1 MSNNKCLPLPPP
13 IVNPNT
19 YTGYHFAF
27 DACGGFAVDQSFN
40 RVVLAT
46 GHPKYYVTDS
56 VQLFYS
62 ARTLNKKL
70 GILKDASNINVV
82 EALLDH
88 SGNLINDNITL
99 TTADL
104 INGVNTKS
112 VVSVGRLHYLYRDFM
127 DTVNTYFGNPTE
139 QFAALFSN
147 ASDFTVNN
155 GVFDASNL
163 IQVLN
168 TSTFNIQGSYISD
181 LSGSASIININ
192 DTIKYLL
199 EYNIFDNR
207 IPAPVCNN
215 QEDYEADTLPPVR
228 KDTYTIADGFMAGD
242 NVFIPEGLT
251 ITLTLDIQSVINSYP
266 AFAGVGS
273 ANLDAIHNQI
283 NFTSGYIKRS
293 TTYSVT
299 QIKQTTTIPI
309 LLLLI
314 DTTLQNNSNYGKVWT
329 IATNISTNG
338 IVSNTIQPW
347 LAISISTDGRYQT
360 AITELGD
367 IFISEDYG
375 VTRTNVF
382 NIGESPS
389 NSIAISFTG
398 QYQTA
403 SNGRSIYISNN
414 YGMTW
419 ICTFTGGTSNIYV
432 SISLT
437 GMYQTLVSSGDTVY
451 TSNDYGNTWNELD
464 IDITH
469 DEDAQNSLYLSIEAF
484 PTAGVSLSYDG
495 KYQTIAAENIYV
507 SSDYGVTWK
516 DISDPIYEFNDG
528 NWQGVSLSSDGRFQT
543 AIDNGGKVYISN
555 DYGLTWTAVRQD
567 IMQNKTW
574 VSVSISATGEYQ
586 TILEQNGSV
595 YLSNEYGANW
605 YIATDPLVVSSK
617 DWRSVSISS
626 NALYQCAAEYNGQIY
641 MSHVFTIN
649 D

>member
-1 MSNNKCLPLPPP
+1 MSNKCLPLPPP
-13 IVNPNT
+13 AVNPNT

-40 RVVLAT
+40 PVVLAT
-46 GHPKYYVTDS
+46 GRPKYYVTDS
-56 VQLFYS
+56 IQLFYS

-70 GILKDASNINVV
+70 GILKDASNVNVV
-82 EALLDH
+82 EALLNNTGD
-88 SGNLINDNITL
+88 LINDTITL
-99 TTADL
+99 STEDI
-104 INGVNTKS
+104 INGLNINS

-147 ASDFTVNN
+147 ASDFTINN
-155 GVFDASNL
+155 GVFDANNL

-168 TSTFNIQGSYISD
+168 TASFNIQGSYISD
-181 LSGSASIININ
+181 LSGSATIININ
-192 DTIKYLL
+192 DTLNYLL
-199 EYNIFDNR
+199 EFNIFDNR

-215 QEDYEADTLPPVR
+215 QEDYEANILPIIR
-228 KDTYTIADGFMAGD
+228 KSSYSKADGFMAGD

-251 ITLTLDIQSVINSYP
+251 ITLSLDIQSVIDAYP
-266 AFAGVGS
+266 AFAHVGS
-273 ANLDAIHNQI
+273 ANLNAINNQI
-283 NFTSGYIKRS
+283 NYTSGYIKRT
-293 TTYSVT
+293 TTYST
-299 QIKQTTTIPI
+299 TNITQTTKVPI
-309 LLLLI
+309 LLLLV
-314 DTTLQNNSNYGKVWT
+314 DTTLQNNSNYGKQWT
-329 IATNISTNG
+329 IATDVLING
-338 IVSNTIQPW
+338 VVSNTAQRW

-367 IFISEDYG
+367 IFISENYG
-375 VTRTNVF
+375 ATRTKVF
-382 NIGESPS
+382 NIGESSS

-398 QYQTA
+398 RYQTA
-403 SNGRSIYISNN
+403 SNGRSIYVSNN
-414 YGMTW
+414 YGTSW
-419 ICTFTGGTSNIYV
+419 NCTFTGGTSNIYV

-451 TSNDYGNTWNELD
+451 TSNDYGNTWRELD
-464 IDITH
+464 IDITR
-469 DEDAQNSLYLSIEAF
+469 EDTQNNLYLSIEAF

-495 KYQTIAAENIYV
+495 RYQTIAAENIYV
-507 SSDYGVTWK
+507 SSDYGVTWT
-516 DISDPIYEFNDG
+516 DISDPAYEFNDG
-528 NWQGVSLSSDGRFQT
+528 NWQGVSLSSDGRHQT

-555 DYGLTWTAVRQD
+555 NYGSTWAAVTQD

-586 TILEQNGSV
+586 TILEQNGKI
-595 YLSNEYGANW
+595 YLSNQYGLFW
-605 YIATDPLVVSSK
+605 YISTDPLVAEAK

-641 MSHVFTIN
+641 MSHVVAII